1 MKKTI
6 AIILALVMSLSL
18 VGVIGVSAA
27 EVYDGTSVSASL
39 AGAGTEADPYLIA
52 NGADLAFFAANAVA
66 GASYKLTADIVWA
79 TAPTATNWT
88 PVVDFSGTFDGN
100 GYSIS
105 GLYAVGATQVGFIG
119 NTKDTAVIKNLTIK
133 DSYFEADT
141 TVSGIVALV
150 TPGTPDAPAYITIEN
165 CVNYAE
171 LVINKKEANSGGIL
185 GEVITT
191 AKKANLVVAN
201 VSKCVNYGNV
211 TSKSGNGYIGG
222 VVGRLSGAGT
232 VSECANFGTVTG
244 SSAIVGGVLG
254 QLSWNGADDARYTIL
269 VENCLNAGAVNGT
282 HVSGGIAARAYE
294 LVTFKNCVNLGQLT
308 VTKDDSNANR
318 FGAIESNTISTYENN
333 YYLAGSAVNA
343 TLPETVGLG
352 DRTGATEKAAADIAA
367 LVSVLGEAW
376 TVVDGQLTLKAV
388 ANAGKV
394 ESAEPEV
401 TEPVAPET
409 TEPAPET
416 TEPPVSGETGDSAF
430 VFVMIG
436 VIALVGVAVVA
447 KRREN

>member
-6 AIILALVMSLSL
+6 ALILALVMSLSL
-18 VGVIGVSAA
+18 VGALGVSAA

-39 AGAGTEADPYLIA
+39 SGAGTEADPYLIA

-88 PVVDFSGTFDGN
+88 PITNFSGTFDGN

-105 GLYAVGATQVGFIG
+105 GLYAVGTTEVGFIG
-119 NTKDTAVIKNLTIK
+119 NTTASAVIKNLTIK
-133 DSYFEADT
+133 DSYFEGDSI
-141 TVSGIVALV
+141 VSGFVAFV

-165 CVNYAE
+165 CVNFAE
-171 LVINKKEANSGGIL
+171 LVINKKDGNSGGIL
-185 GEVITT
+185 GEILTT
-191 AKKANLVVAN
+191 AKKENLVVAN
-201 VSKCVNYGNV
+201 ISKCVNYGNV
-211 TSKSGNGYIGG
+211 TSKTGNAYIGG
-222 VVGRLSGAGT
+222 VVGRLSGSAT
-232 VSECANFGTVTG
+232 ISECANFGTVTG
-244 SSAIVGGVLG
+244 ASAIVGGVLG
-254 QLSWNGADDARYTIL
+254 QLSWNGADDARYSIL

-282 HVSGGIAARAYE
+282 HVSGGVAARAYE

-318 FGAIESNTISTYENN
+318 FGAIESNTLSTLENN
-333 YYLAGSAVNA
+333 YYLAGSAINA
-343 TLPETVGLG
+343 TLPDTVGLG
-352 DRTGATEKAAADIAA
+352 NRTGATEKTAAEMKD

-376 TVVDGQLTLKAV
+376 TIVDGQLCLESV
-388 ANAGKV
+388 LNAGMV
-394 ESAEPEV
+394 ESAQPEV
-401 TEPVAPET
+401 TEPAPET

-436 VIALVGVAVVA
+436 VIALVGAAVVA

>member
-1 MKKTI
+1 M
-6 AIILALVMSLSL
+6 
-18 VGVIGVSAA
+18 
-27 EVYDGTSVSASL
+27 GT
-39 AGAGTEADPYLIA
+39 TRR
-52 NGADLAFFAANAVA
+52 
-66 GASYKLTADIVWA
+66 
-79 TAPTATNWT
+79 
-88 PVVDFSGTFDGN
+88 
-100 GYSIS
+100 
-105 GLYAVGATQVGFIG
+105 IG

-141 TVSGIVALV
+141 TVSGIVAFV

-171 LVINKKEANSGGIL
+171 LVLNKKEANSGGIL
-185 GEVITT
+185 GQILTT
-191 AKKANLVVAN
+191 VAKENLVIAN
-201 VSKCVNYGNV
+201 ISKCVNYGNV
-211 TSKSGNGYIGG
+211 TSKTGNGYIGG
-222 VVGRLSGAGT
+222 VVGRISGAGT
-232 VSECANFGTVTG
+232 ISECANFGTVTG

-254 QLSWNGADDARYTIL
+254 QVSYNGNSDARYSVLI
-269 VENCLNAGAVNGT
+269 ENCLNAGAVSGT

-308 VTKDDSNANR
+308 ITKDDGNANR
-318 FGAIESNTISTYENN
+318 FGAIESNSISTYENN

-352 DRTGATEKAAADIAA
+352 DRTGATATTDAAA
-367 LVSVLGEAW
+367 LVSALGEAW

-388 ANAGKV
+388 ATAGKV
-394 ESAEPEV
+394 ESAQPEV

>member
-6 AIILALVMSLSL
+6 ALLLALVMSLSL

-27 EVYDGTSVSASL
+27 EIYDGASVSASL
-39 AGAGTEADPYLIA
+39 SGAGTEADPYLIA
-52 NGADLAFFAANAVA
+52 NGADLALFASAPVA
-66 GASYKLTADIVWA
+66 GASYKLTNDIVWA
-79 TAPTATNWT
+79 QAPTATNWT

-105 GLYAVGATQVGFIG
+105 GLYCVGSTQVGFIG

-141 TVSGIVALV
+141 TVSGVVAFV

-165 CVNYAE
+165 CVNYAT
-171 LVINKKEANSGGIL
+171 LVVNKKDSNSGGIL

-191 AKKANLVVAN
+191 AKKENLIVVN
-201 VSKCVNYGNV
+201 VSKCVNYGSV
-211 TSKSGNGYIGG
+211 TNTSGNAYIGG
-222 VVGRLSGAGT
+222 VIGRLSGAGT
-232 VSECANFGTVTG
+232 VSECANFGTITG
-244 SSAIVGGVLG
+244 ASAIVGGVLG
-254 QLSWNGADDARYTIL
+254 QVSYNGNADARYTVLI
-269 VENCLNAGAVNGT
+269 ENCLNAGAVTGT
-282 HVSGGIAARAYE
+282 HVSGGVAARAYE

-308 VTKDDSNANR
+308 VSKDDSNANR
-318 FGAIESNTISTYENN
+318 FGAIESNTVATYENN

-352 DRTGATEKAAADIAA
+352 NRTGATEKTAAEMKD

-376 TVVDGQLTLKAV
+376 TIVDGQLCLEFV
-388 ANAGKV
+388 LNAGMV
-394 ESAEPEV
+394 ESAQPEV
-401 TEPVAPET
+401 TEPAPET

-416 TEPPVSGETGDSAF
+416 TEPAASEDTGDSAF

-436 VIALVGVAVVA
+436 VIALAGVAVVS

>member
-6 AIILALVMSLSL
+6 ALILALVMSLSF

-39 AGAGTEADPYLIA
+39 SGAGTEADPYLIA

-88 PVVDFSGTFDGN
+88 PVVNFSGTFDGN

-105 GLYAVGATQVGFIG
+105 GLYAVGSTQVGFIG
-119 NTKDTAVIKNLTIK
+119 NTTATAVIKNLTIK

-141 TVSGIVALV
+141 AVAGIVAFV

-171 LVINKKEANSGGIL
+171 IVINKKEGNSGGIL

-191 AKKANLVVAN
+191 AKKENLVVAN
-201 VSKCVNYGNV
+201 ISKCVNYGNV
-211 TSKSGNGYIGG
+211 TSKTGNGYIGG

-232 VSECANFGTVTG
+232 VSECANFGTITG
-244 SSAIVGGVLG
+244 ASAIVGGVLG

-269 VENCLNAGAVNGT
+269 VENCLNTGAVNGT
-282 HVSGGIAARAYE
+282 HVSGGVAARAYE

-318 FGAIESNTISTYENN
+318 FGAIESNTLSTLENN
-333 YYLAGSAVNA
+333 YYLAGSAINA
-343 TLPETVGLG
+343 TLPDTVGLG
-352 DRTGATEKAAADIAA
+352 NRTGATEKTAAEMKD

-376 TVVDGQLTLKAV
+376 TIVDGQLCLESV
-388 ANAGKV
+388 LNAGMV
-394 ESAEPEV
+394 ESAQPEV
-401 TEPVAPET
+401 TEPAPET

-416 TEPPVSGETGDSAF
+416 TEPPVSGETGDSAI

>member
-6 AIILALVMSLSL
+6 ALLLALVMSLSL
-18 VGVIGVSAA
+18 VGALGVSAA

-39 AGAGTEADPYLIA
+39 SGAGTEADPYLIA

-79 TAPTATNWT
+79 TAPTAANWT
-88 PVVDFSGTFDGN
+88 PVVDFSGIFDGN
-100 GYSIS
+100 GHYIS
-105 GLYAVGATQVGFIG
+105 GLYAVGTTQVGFIG
-119 NTKDTAVIKNLTIK
+119 NTKDTAVIKNLTIQE
-133 DSYFEADT
+133 SYFEADT
-141 TVSGIVALV
+141 TVSGIVAFV

-165 CVNYAE
+165 CVNFAE
-171 LVINKKEANSGGIL
+171 LVINKKDGNSGGIL

-211 TSKSGNGYIGG
+211 TSKTGNGYIGG
-222 VVGRLSGAGT
+222 VIGRLSGAGT
-232 VSECANFGTVTG
+232 VSECANFGTITG

-254 QLSWNGADDARYTIL
+254 QVSYNGNDDARYSVLI
-269 VENCLNAGAVNGT
+269 ENCLNAGAVNGT
-282 HVSGGIAARAYE
+282 HVSGGLLARAYE
-294 LVTFKNCVNLGQLT
+294 LVTIKNCVNIGQLT
-308 VTKDDSNANR
+308 VTKDDSNKDR
-318 FGAIESNTISTYENN
+318 FGAIDSHTVSTLENN
-333 YYLAGSAVNA
+333 YYLAGSSINS

-352 DRTGATEKAAADIAA
+352 NRTGATEKTAAEMKD

-376 TVVDGQLTLKAV
+376 TIADGQLCLESV
-388 ANAGKV
+388 LNAGMV
-394 ESAEPEV
+394 ESAQPEV
-401 TEPVAPET
+401 TEPAPET

-436 VIALVGVAVVA
+436 VIALVGVAVVS

>member
-6 AIILALVMSLSL
+6 ALILALVMSLSF
-18 VGVIGVSAA
+18 VGVIGASAA

-39 AGAGTEADPYLIA
+39 SGAGTEADPYLIA

-88 PVVDFSGTFDGN
+88 PVVNFSGTFDGN

-105 GLYAVGATQVGFIG
+105 GLYAVGSTQVGFIG
-119 NTKDTAVIKNLTIK
+119 NTTATAVIKNLTIK
-133 DSYFEADT
+133 DSHFEADT
-141 TVSGIVALV
+141 TVAGIVAFV

-171 LVINKKEANSGGIL
+171 IVINKKEGNSGGIL

-191 AKKANLVVAN
+191 AKKENLVVAN
-201 VSKCVNYGNV
+201 ISKCVNYGNV
-211 TSKSGNGYIGG
+211 TSKTGNGYIGG

-232 VSECANFGTVTG
+232 VSECANFGTITG
-244 SSAIVGGVLG
+244 ASAIVGGVLG

-294 LVTFKNCVNLGQLT
+294 LVTIKNCVNLGQLT

-318 FGAIESNTISTYENN
+318 FGAIESNTVSTYENN

-343 TLPETVGLG
+343 TLPDTVGLG
-352 DRTGATEKAAADIAA
+352 NRAGATEKAAADMAG

-394 ESAEPEV
+394 ETAQPEV
-401 TEPVAPET
+401 

-416 TEPPVSGETGDSAF
+416 TLAPETTEPGSSEPTGDSAF
-430 VFVMIG
+430 VFIMIG
-436 VIALVGVAVVA
+436 VIALVGVAVVS

>member
-6 AIILALVMSLSL
+6 ALILALVMSLSF
-18 VGVIGVSAA
+18 VGALGVSAA

-39 AGAGTEADPYLIA
+39 SGAGTEADPYLIA

-88 PVVDFSGTFDGN
+88 PITNFSGTFDGN

-105 GLYAVGATQVGFIG
+105 GLYAVGATEVGFIG
-119 NTKDTAVIKNLTIK
+119 NTTATAVIKNLTIK
-133 DSYFEADT
+133 DSYFEGDSI
-141 TVSGIVALV
+141 VSGFVAFV

-165 CVNYAE
+165 CVNFAE
-171 LVINKKEANSGGIL
+171 IVINKKDGNSGGIL
-185 GEVITT
+185 GEILTT
-191 AKKANLVVAN
+191 AKKENLVVAN
-201 VSKCVNYGNV
+201 ISKCVNYGNV
-211 TSKSGNGYIGG
+211 TSKTGNAYIGG

-232 VSECANFGTVTG
+232 VSECANFGTITG

-254 QLSWNGADDARYTIL
+254 QLSWNGADDARYSIL

-282 HVSGGIAARAYE
+282 HVSGGVAARAYE

-318 FGAIESNTISTYENN
+318 FGAIESNTLSTLENN
-333 YYLAGSAVNA
+333 YYLAGSAINA

-352 DRTGATEKAAADIAA
+352 NRTGATEKAAADMAG

-376 TVVDGQLTLKAV
+376 TAVDGQLTLKAV

-394 ESAEPEV
+394 ETAQPEV
-401 TEPVAPET
+401 TEPTPET

-416 TEPPVSGETGDSAF
+416 TEPPVSGETGDSAI

>member
-6 AIILALVMSLSL
+6 ALLLALVMSLSL

-27 EVYDGTSVSASL
+27 EIYDGASVSASL
-39 AGAGTEADPYLIA
+39 SGAGTEADPYLIA
-52 NGADLAFFAANAVA
+52 NGADLALFASAPVA
-66 GASYKLTADIVWA
+66 GASYKLTNDIVWA
-79 TAPTATNWT
+79 QAPTATNWT

-105 GLYAVGATQVGFIG
+105 GLYCVGSTKVGFIG

-141 TVSGIVALV
+141 TVSGVVAFV

-165 CVNYAE
+165 CVNYAT
-171 LVINKKEANSGGIL
+171 LVVNKKDSNSGGIL

-191 AKKANLVVAN
+191 AKKENLIVVN
-201 VSKCVNYGNV
+201 VSKCVNYGSV
-211 TSKSGNGYIGG
+211 TNTSGNAYIGG
-222 VVGRLSGAGT
+222 VIGRLSGAGT
-232 VSECANFGTVTG
+232 VSECANFGTITG
-244 SSAIVGGVLG
+244 ASAIVGGVLG
-254 QLSWNGADDARYTIL
+254 QVSYNGNADARYTVLI
-269 VENCLNAGAVNGT
+269 ENCLNAGAVTGT
-282 HVSGGIAARAYE
+282 HVSGGVAARAYE

-308 VTKDDSNANR
+308 VSKDDSNANR
-318 FGAIESNTISTYENN
+318 FGAIESNTVATYENN

-352 DRTGATEKAAADIAA
+352 NRTGATEKTAAEMKD

-376 TVVDGQLTLKAV
+376 TIVDGQLCLEFV
-388 ANAGKV
+388 LNAGMV
-394 ESAEPEV
+394 ESAQPEV
-401 TEPVAPET
+401 TEPAPET

-416 TEPPVSGETGDSAF
+416 TEPAASEDTGDSAF

-436 VIALVGVAVVA
+436 VIALAGVAVVS

>member
-201 VSKCVNYGNV
+201 ISKCVNYGNV

-232 VSECANFGTVTG
+232 VSECANFGTITG

-352 DRTGATEKAAADIAA
+352 DRTGATAVTDAAA
-367 LVSVLGEAW
+367 LVSALGEAW

-394 ESAEPEV
+394 EFAQPEV